1 MYYAP
6 PRYGPSP
13 YYGPHHHHYG
23 PPPHHYGGGYG
34 YGYGRPGVRVHTGC
48 NVF

>member
-1 MYYAP
+1 MYYGP
-6 PRYGPSP
+6 PRYGYGPPPP

-23 PPPHHYGGGYG
+23 PPPPHHH
-34 YGYGRPGVRVHTGC
+34 GYGRPGVRVHAGC

>member
-13 YYGPHHHHYG
+13 YYGPHHHHHYG
-23 PPPHHYGGGYG
+23 PPPPHYGHG